1 METKTSSKC
10 TSPTCKNPNRGGAC
24 GWCSEMETKT
34 KDPECTRC
42 GLWKSTCDLGDSSGD
57 EWVKNCCKVEGQ
69 KHDFEEEV
77 RQETK
82 DWEVEFDDNYAG
94 ENAGCDG
101 CYASKKKAEE
111 LRIFIR
117 SLLATQKKEIEEK
130 IEALKKDN
138 VFVPY
143 NKDFIGLVCKECHA
157 QEDCKCAEYNRALD
171 DALSLIQK

>member
-82 DWEVEFDDNYAG
+82 DWEVEFDRLWYMHNQDK
-94 ENAGCDG
+94 EDF
-101 CYASKKKAEE
+101 
-111 LRIFIR
+111 LDLIR